1 MKDAIQYTRYESPEL
16 QKWKQLPQL
25 MQLEKIESLSQDF
38 RNELKVINVK
48 DQMIEVNV
56 YVPKEQVYQLL
67 VNYEKYLREK
77 LDNMPIIVLLKERL
91 DENKKRK

>member
-1 MKDAIQYTRYESPEL
+1 MKDTIQYTRYESPEL

-25 MQLEKIESLSQDF
+25 TQLEKIESLSQDF